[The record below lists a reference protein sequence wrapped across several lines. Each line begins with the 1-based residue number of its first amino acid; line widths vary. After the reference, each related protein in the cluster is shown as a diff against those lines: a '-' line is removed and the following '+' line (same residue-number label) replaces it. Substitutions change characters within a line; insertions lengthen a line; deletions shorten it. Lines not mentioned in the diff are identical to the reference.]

1 MFIDLP
7 QVDLTRVSKQAKRA
21 TKLREVDLSRVN
33 EIKVFI
39 CASSQNREWRVSY
52 SGFLV
57 AFGSP

>member
-7 QVDLTRVSKQAKRA
+7 QVDLTRVSEQAKRA

-39 CASSQNREWRVSY
+39 CSSSQNREWRVSY

-57 AFGSP
+57 TFGSP